1 VSSLLKNHQYKI
13 SCIAEKN
20 CEKLACWELLS
31 CPRVLCP
38 AYGRDNVDC
47 WHIPQTL
54 CMEQPEEDFY
64 QKISTCLTCSYFQ
77 KRGKKHPGGWDDFL
91 ASQIHRYIYNALE
104 KIYQKEES
112 FVEILNRIPDGLFT
126 TDKEL
131 RITYFNPAAEKIT
144 GFPATDA
151 VGMYCKDVFKNKICE
166 TDCALK
172 RACEIVG
179 DIHNREYVITNIE
192 GREIPIMCSTTAF
205 RDASGKIIG
214 GLEIFKDI
222 TEIHRL
228 QDEIAKSERKFRRVF
243 EGSHD
248 MIYTTNKKGKILEIN
263 DAGVELLGFM
273 DKEEVLNLDHA
284 RKLYHKPKD
293 RDRFIRQVDSEGF
306 AKDFEV
312 DFVKKNGSLIR
323 VLISSR
329 KYENPIT
336 GETEFE
342 GIIKDITKR
351 KQAEEIIRQRNL
363 ELSVMNSV
371 AVAINLTMDMQHIL
385 DVTLKNVVRSLKIK
399 RGGVFLIDHNT
410 RSIKLEASLGL
421 PLQDSNASEGAIFK
435 DKELRKHLLNPGGLL
450 APEPTFPFFKAK
462 YKAVDGQKVPW
473 LTCILI
479 TFKGKSI
486 GFFGLDIHF
495 NRILSDH
502 EFRYLGSLGN
512 FLGGAIANS
521 QFMKAISL
529 HQQELSRLTQMLFFS
544 QEEERRRIARELHDE
559 AGQALT
565 AVTLSLDRLEQ
576 HVAGNPEKLIAEIT
590 QIRKL
595 VQRTSSEIRG
605 LSYRL
610 HPTLLVD
617 LGLEPA
623 LNLYFREMATR
634 SDLDIDFRMVGF
646 DKRLKPDI
654 ETVFYRFSQEALTN
668 ALKHSGA
675 ETFKISIIKS
685 YPKIIFTAEDDGVGF
700 DGQIGGNDKRSL
712 GLIGMRERAIQLGG
726 TFTLL
731 GRPGLGVRIRVE
743 IPFEEAVQNDRDH

>member
-1 VSSLLKNHQYKI
+1 MSSLLKSHQNRILCKVG
-13 SCIAEKN
+13 KD
-20 CEKLACWELLS
+20 CEQSACWVMFS
-31 CPRVLCP
+31 CFKVLCP
-38 AYGRDNVDC
+38 AHGRDKEDC
-47 WHIPQTL
+47 WHIPHTL
-54 CMEQPEEDFY
+54 CSEQTEGDFY
-64 QKISTCLTCSYFQ
+64 QKISTCLACCYFQ
-77 KRGKKHPGGWDDFL
+77 ERGKKHTGGWDDFL
-91 ASQIHRYIYNALE
+91 AHQVHHYIYKALE

-144 GFPATDA
+144 GFPAIDA

-172 RACEIVG
+172 RACEIGG
-179 DIHNREYVITNIE
+179 DIHNREYVITDIE

-228 QDEIAKSERKFRRVF
+228 QEEIVKRERKYRRVF

-248 MIYTTNKKGKILEIN
+248 MIYTTNNKGKILEIN
-263 DAGVELLGFM
+263 LAGVEMLGYA
-273 DKEEVLNLDHA
+273 DKEEVLGLEHA
-284 RKLYHKPKD
+284 RKLYRNPKD
-293 RDRFIRQVDSEGF
+293 RDRFIQRVEYEGSV
-306 AKDFEV
+306 KDYEV

-329 KYENPIT
+329 KYDNPIT

-342 GIIKDITKR
+342 GIIKEITKR
-351 KQAEEIIRQRNL
+351 KQAEQMIRQRNL
-363 ELSVMNSV
+363 ELSVLNSV
-371 AVAINLTMDMQHIL
+371 AVAINLTMDIPHIL
-385 DVTLKNVVRSLKIK
+385 DVTLRNVIRSLKIK
-399 RGGVFLIDHNT
+399 RGGVFLIDHNART
-410 RSIKLEASLGL
+410 ARLEASLGL
-421 PLQDSNASEGAIFK
+421 PVQDPNASEGVVFK
-435 DKELRKHLLNPGGLL
+435 DTELRKHLLNPGGLL
-450 APEPTFPFFKAK
+450 TPEPTFPIFKAR
-462 YKAVDGQKVPW
+462 YKALDGRKVPW
-473 LTCILI
+473 LSCILI

-486 GFFGLDIHF
+486 GFFGLDIHSD
-495 NRILSDH
+495 RILSDH
-502 EFRYLGSLGN
+502 EYHHLGSLGN

-529 HQQELSRLTQMLFFS
+529 HQQELSRLTQMLYFS

-565 AVTLSLDRLEQ
+565 AVSLSLDQLER
-576 HVAGNPEKLIAEIT
+576 HVAGSPEQLLAEIA

-595 VQRTSSEIRG
+595 VLRTSSEIRG

-623 LNLYFREMATR
+623 LNLYFKEMAAR
-634 SDLDIDFRMVGF
+634 SNLDIDFRIVGF
-646 DKRLKPDI
+646 DKRLNPDI
-654 ETVFYRFSQEALTN
+654 ETVLYRFSQEALTN
-668 ALKHSGA
+668 TLKHSGA
-675 ETFKISIIKS
+675 ETFRLSIIKS
-685 YPKIIFTAEDDGVGF
+685 YPKIIFNVEDDGVGF

-712 GLIGMRERAIQLGG
+712 GLIGMRERAVQLGG
-726 TFTLL
+726 TFSLL
-731 GRPGLGVRIRVE
+731 GRPGIGVRIRIE
-743 IPFEEAVQNDRDH
+743 IPFEEVVQNDKNH

>member
-1 VSSLLKNHQYKI
+1 MSSLLKSHQLKI
-13 SCIAEKN
+13 SRKVGKN
-20 CEKLACWELLS
+20 CEKLACWELFS
-31 CPRVLCP
+31 CSKVLCP
-38 AYGRDNVDC
+38 AHGRDKEDC
-47 WHIPQTL
+47 WHIPNTSCSEQT
-54 CMEQPEEDFY
+54 EEDFY
-64 QKISTCLTCSYFQ
+64 QKISTCLTCGYFQ
-77 KRGKKHPGGWDDFL
+77 ERGKTHPVGWDDFL
-91 ASQIHRYIYNALE
+91 ARQVHHYIYKALE

-112 FVEILNRIPDGLFT
+112 FVEILNRIPDGIFT

-144 GFPATDA
+144 GFPAADA

-172 RACEIVG
+172 RACEIGG

-205 RDASGKIIG
+205 RDVSGKIIG

-228 QDEIAKSERKFRRVF
+228 QEEIVKRERKYRRVF

-248 MIYTTNKKGKILEIN
+248 MIYTTNNKGKIIEIN
-263 DAGVELLGFM
+263 KAGVEMLGYKG
-273 DKEEVLNLDHA
+273 KEELLELSHA
-284 RKLYHKPKD
+284 RKIYRNPKD
-293 RDRFIRQVDSEGF
+293 RDRFIRRIESEGF
-306 AKDFEV
+306 VKDYEV

-351 KQAEEIIRQRNL
+351 EQAEQTIRQRNL
-363 ELSVMNSV
+363 ELSVLNSV
-371 AVAINLTMDMQHIL
+371 AVAINLTMDIPHIF
-385 DVTLKNVVRSLKIK
+385 DVTLKNVIRSLKIK

-410 RSIKLEASLGL
+410 RTARLEASLGL
-421 PLQDSNASEGAIFK
+421 PVQDPNASEGVMFK
-435 DKELRKHLLNPGGLL
+435 DTELRKHLLNPGGLL
-450 APEPTFPFFKAK
+450 APEPTFPIFKAR
-462 YKAVDGQKVPW
+462 YKAVDGRKVPW
-473 LTCILI
+473 LSCILI
-479 TFKGKSI
+479 TFKGKSV
-486 GFFGLDIHF
+486 GFFGLGIPPS
-495 NRILSDH
+495 RILSDH
-502 EFRYLGSLGN
+502 EYRHLGSLGN
-512 FLGGAIANS
+512 FMGGAIENT
-521 QFMKAISL
+521 QLMKTIHL
-529 HQQELSRLTQMLFFS
+529 HQQELSRLTQMLFLN

-565 AVTLSLDRLEQ
+565 AVKLSLDRLEQ
-576 HVAGNPEKLIAEIT
+576 NVAGSPDKLLEEISE
-590 QIRKL
+590 IRKL

-623 LNLYFREMATR
+623 LNLYFKEMAAR
-634 SDLDIDFRMVGF
+634 CALVIDFRMVGY

-654 ETVFYRFSQEALTN
+654 ETILYRFSQEALTN
-668 ALKHSGA
+668 TLKYSGA
-675 ETFKISIIKS
+675 ETFRLSIIKS
-685 YPKIIFTAEDDGVGF
+685 YPKIIFTAEDDGAGF

-712 GLIGMRERAIQLGG
+712 GLIGMRERVVQLGG
-726 TFTLL
+726 TFILL
-731 GRPGLGVRIRVE
+731 GRPGLGARIRIE
-743 IPFEEAVQNDRDH
+743 IPFEEAIYNGKTN

>member
-1 VSSLLKNHQYKI
+1 MSSLLKSHQHKI
-13 SCIAEKN
+13 SSTVEKD
-20 CEKLACWELLS
+20 CEKSACWELLS
-31 CPRVLCP
+31 CSRVLCP
-38 AYGRDNVDC
+38 AYGRDKADC
-47 WHIPQTL
+47 WHIPQTHCL
-54 CMEQPEEDFY
+54 DQTEGDFY

-91 ASQIHRYIYNALE
+91 ASQVHRYIYNALE

-144 GFPATDA
+144 GFPAADA

-172 RACEIVG
+172 RACEIGG

-228 QDEIAKSERKFRRVF
+228 QDEIVKSERKYRRVF

-248 MIYTTNKKGKILEIN
+248 MIYTTNNKGKILEIN
-263 DAGVELLGFM
+263 DAGVEMLGYSG
-273 DKEEVLNLDHA
+273 KEEVLSLDHVS
-284 RKLYHKPKD
+284 KLYRNPKD
-293 RDRFIRQVDSEGF
+293 RDRFIRRVESEGY
-306 AKDFEV
+306 AKDYEV
-312 DFVKKNGSLIR
+312 DFVKKNGSPVR

-329 KYENPIT
+329 KYENSIT

-351 KQAEEIIRQRNL
+351 EQSEQMIRQRNL
-363 ELSVMNSV
+363 ELSVLNSV
-371 AVAINLTMDMQHIL
+371 AVAINLTMDVPHIL
-385 DVTLKNVVRSLKIK
+385 DVTLKNVIRSLKIK
-399 RGGVFLIDHNT
+399 RGGVFLIDHET
-410 RSIKLEASLGL
+410 HTARLEASLGL
-421 PLQDSNASEGAIFK
+421 PVPDPGDSQGVMLK
-435 DKELRKHLLNPGGLL
+435 DTELRKHLLNPVGLL
-450 APEPTFPFFKAK
+450 DPEPTFPVFKAR
-462 YKAVDGQKVPW
+462 YRSADGRKVPW
-473 LTCILI
+473 LSCILI

-486 GFFGLDIHF
+486 GFFGLDIPF

-502 EFRYLGSLGN
+502 EYRHLGSLGN

-521 QFMKAISL
+521 QFMKAINL

-565 AVTLSLDRLEQ
+565 AVSLSLDRLEQ
-576 HVAGNPEKLIAEIT
+576 HVAGSPDKLLAEIA

-623 LNLYFREMATR
+623 LNLYFKEMAAR

-668 ALKHSGA
+668 TLKHSGA
-675 ETFKISIIKS
+675 ETFRLSIIKS
-685 YPKIIFTAEDDGVGF
+685 YPRIIFSAEDDGVGF

-726 TFTLL
+726 TFSLL

-743 IPFEEAVQNDRDH
+743 IPLEKAVNNDTSH

>member
-1 VSSLLKNHQYKI
+1 VSSLLKSHQHNI
-13 SCIAEKN
+13 SGNVGKN
-20 CEKLACWELLS
+20 CGKSTCWELFS
-31 CPRVLCP
+31 CSKVLCP
-38 AYGRDNVDC
+38 AHGRDEVDC

-54 CMEQPEEDFY
+54 CLDQNEKDFY
-64 QKISTCLTCSYFQ
+64 QKISTCLSCGYFQ
-77 KRGKKHPGGWDDFL
+77 ERGKMHPGGWDDFL
-91 ASQIHRYIYNALE
+91 ARQVHHYIYNAME

-126 TDKEL
+126 TDREL

-144 GFPATDA
+144 GFPAADA
-151 VGMYCKDVFKNKICE
+151 VGMYCKDVFKNTICE

-172 RACEIVG
+172 RACEIGG

-192 GREIPIMCSTTAF
+192 GREISIMCSTTAF
-205 RDASGKIIG
+205 RSASGKIIG

-228 QDEIAKSERKFRRVF
+228 QEEIVKRERKYRRVF

-248 MIYTTNKKGKILEIN
+248 MIYTTNNKGKILEIN
-263 DAGVELLGFM
+263 DAGVEMLGYR
-273 DKEEVLNLDHA
+273 DKEEVLGLDHA
-284 RKLYHKPKD
+284 RKLYRNPKD
-293 RDRFIRQVDSEGF
+293 RDKFIRMVDLEGS

-351 KQAEEIIRQRNL
+351 KQAEQIIRQRNL
-363 ELSVMNSV
+363 ELSVLNSV
-371 AVAINLTMDMQHIL
+371 AVAINLTMDIPHIL
-385 DVTLKNVVRSLKIK
+385 DVTLKNVIRSLKIT

-410 RSIKLEASLGL
+410 CTARLEASLGL
-421 PLQDSNASEGAIFK
+421 PDQDPNAREGVIFK
-435 DKELRKHLLNPGGLL
+435 DKELRKHLLNPVGLL
-450 APEPTFPFFKAK
+450 TPEPTFPFFKAR
-462 YKAVDGQKVPW
+462 YKAVNGQKVPW
-473 LTCILI
+473 LSCILI

-521 QFMKAISL
+521 QFMKAINL

-565 AVTLSLDRLEQ
+565 AVSLSLDRLEQ
-576 HVAGNPEKLIAEIT
+576 HVAGSPDKLLGEIA

-623 LNLYFREMATR
+623 LNLYFKQMADR
-634 SDLDIDFRMVGF
+634 SDIDIDFRMVGF

-654 ETVFYRFSQEALTN
+654 ETVLYRFSQEALTN
-668 ALKHSGA
+668 TLKHSGA
-675 ETFKISIIKS
+675 ETFRLSIIKS
-685 YPKIIFTAEDDGVGF
+685 YPKIIFSAEDDGSGF
-700 DGQIGGNDKRSL
+700 DGQIGGKDKRSL

-726 TFTLL
+726 TFSLL
-731 GRPGLGVRIRVE
+731 GRPGLGARIRVE
-743 IPFEEAVQNDRDH
+743 IPFEEAA

>member
-1 VSSLLKNHQYKI
+1 MSSLLKSHHHKI
-13 SCIAEKN
+13 SSRNKKCYEKS
-20 CEKLACWELLS
+20 ACWQLFS
-31 CPRVLCP
+31 CSRVLCP
-38 AYGRDNVDC
+38 AHGRDELNC
-47 WHIPQTL
+47 WHVPHTL
-54 CMEQPEEDFY
+54 CSVQTEGDFY
-64 QKISTCLTCSYFQ
+64 QKISTCLACDYFRE
-77 KRGKKHPGGWDDFL
+77 KGKNHPGGWDDFL
-91 ASQIHRYIYNALE
+91 DGQVHNYIYKALE

-144 GFPATDA
+144 GFSAADA

-172 RACEIVG
+172 KACEIGG

-192 GREIPIMCSTTAF
+192 GQVLPILCSTTAF
-205 RDASGKIIG
+205 RDVSGKIIG

-222 TEIHRL
+222 TEIYSL
-228 QDEIAKSERKFRRVF
+228 QEEIIKRERKYRRVF

-248 MIYTTNKKGKILEIN
+248 MIYTTNNKGKILEIN
-263 DAGVELLGFM
+263 DAGVQLLGFL
-273 DKEEVLNLDHA
+273 DKDEVLKLDHA
-284 RKLYHKPKD
+284 RQLYRYPKD
-293 RDRFIRQVDSEGF
+293 RDRFIRRVDANGF
-306 AKDFEV
+306 VKDYEV
-312 DFVKKNGSLIR
+312 DFVKKSGTFIR

-329 KYENPIT
+329 KYDNPIT
-336 GETEFE
+336 GEIEYE

-351 KQAEEIIRQRNL
+351 TQAEQTVRERNL
-363 ELSVMNSV
+363 ELSVLNSV
-371 AVAINLTMDMQHIL
+371 AVAINMTMDMPHIL
-385 DVTLKNVVRSLKIK
+385 DITLKNVIRSLKIK
-399 RGGVFLIDHNT
+399 RGGIFLIDHNT
-410 RSIKLEASLGL
+410 RTARLEASLGL
-421 PLQDSNASEGAIFK
+421 PAQDMDASQGVTFK
-435 DKELRKHLLNPGGLL
+435 DTELRNYLLSPGGVL
-450 APEPTFPFFKAK
+450 APEPIFPVFKAR
-462 YKAVDGQKVPW
+462 YKAVTGQKVPW
-473 LTCILI
+473 LSCILI

-486 GFFGLDIHF
+486 GFFGLDIHV

-502 EFRYLGSLGN
+502 EYHHLGSLGN

-521 QFMKAISL
+521 QFMKAINL
-529 HQQELSRLTQMLFFS
+529 HQQELSRLTQMLFSS

-576 HVAGNPEKLIAEIT
+576 NVTGSPDKLLEEIAH
-590 QIRKL
+590 IRKL

-623 LNLYFREMATR
+623 LNLYFKEMGAR

-646 DKRLKPDI
+646 DNRLKPEI
-654 ETVFYRFSQEALTN
+654 ETVLYRFSQEALTN
-668 ALKHSGA
+668 TLKHSGA
-675 ETFKISIIKS
+675 ETFRLSIIKS
-685 YPKIIFTAEDDGVGF
+685 YPKIIFTAEDDGMGF
-700 DGQIGGNDKRSL
+700 DGQIGGNEKRSL

-726 TFTLL
+726 TFSLL

-743 IPFEEAVQNDRDH
+743 IPFEEAD

>member
-1 VSSLLKNHQYKI
+1 VSSLLKSHQYKNSRKVGKNYKI
-13 SCIAEKN
+13 ST
-20 CEKLACWELLS
+20 CWELFS
-31 CPRVLCP
+31 CSKVLCP
-38 AYGRDNVDC
+38 AYGRDKEDC
-47 WHIPQTL
+47 WHIPHTL
-54 CMEQPEEDFY
+54 CSEQNEKDFY
-64 QKISTCLTCSYFQ
+64 QKISTCHTCSYFQ
-77 KRGKKHPGGWDDFL
+77 ERGKMHPGGWGDFL
-91 ASQIHRYIYNALE
+91 ARQVHHYIYKALE

-144 GFPATDA
+144 GFPSADA

-172 RACEIVG
+172 RVCEIDG

-192 GREIPIMCSTTAF
+192 GRGIPIICSTTAF

-214 GLEIFKDI
+214 GLYIFKDI
-222 TEIHRL
+222 TDIHRL
-228 QDEIAKSERKFRRVF
+228 QEEIGKRERKYRRVF

-248 MIYTTNKKGKILEIN
+248 MIYTTNNKGEILEIN
-263 DAGVELLGFM
+263 QAGVEMLGYT
-273 DKEEVLNLDHA
+273 DKEEVLVLDHA
-284 RKLYHKPKD
+284 QKLYRNPKD
-293 RDRFIRQVDSEGF
+293 RDKFIRRVDSEGS
-306 AKDFEV
+306 AKDYEM
-312 DFVKKNGSLIR
+312 DFVKKDGSFIS

-336 GETEFE
+336 GVTEFE

-351 KQAEEIIRQRNL
+351 KQAEQLIRQRNL
-363 ELSVMNSV
+363 ELSTLKSV
-371 AVAINLTMDMQHIL
+371 AVAINLTMDIPHIL
-385 DVTLKNVVRSLKIK
+385 DVTLKNVIRSLKIK

-410 RSIKLEASLGL
+410 HIIRLEASLGL
-421 PLQDSNASEGAIFK
+421 PSQDPNASEGVMLK
-435 DKELRKHLLNPGGLL
+435 DTELRKHLLDPGGLL
-450 APEPTFPFFKAK
+450 EPEPTFPIFKAK
-462 YKAVDGQKVPW
+462 YKAVGGQKVPW
-473 LTCILI
+473 LSCILI

-495 NRILSDH
+495 SRILSIH
-502 EFRYLGSLGN
+502 EYHHLGSLGN

-521 QFMKAISL
+521 QFMKAINL
-529 HQQELSRLTQMLFFS
+529 HQQELSRLTQMLFYS

-565 AVTLSLDRLEQ
+565 AVKLSLDRLEQ
-576 HVAGNPEKLIAEIT
+576 HASGSPNKLLEEIAEM
-590 QIRKL
+590 RKL

-623 LNLYFREMATR
+623 LNLYFKEMAAR

-646 DKRLKPDI
+646 DKRLNPDI
-654 ETVFYRFSQEALTN
+654 ETVLYRFSQEALTN
-668 ALKHSGA
+668 TLKHSGA
-675 ETFKISIIKS
+675 ETFKLSIIKS
-685 YPKIIFTAEDDGVGF
+685 YPKIIFSAEDDGVGF
-700 DGQIGGNDKRSL
+700 DGQSGGNDKRSL
-712 GLIGMRERAIQLGG
+712 GLIGMRERATQLGG
-726 TFTLL
+726 TFSLL
-731 GRPGLGVRIRVE
+731 GRPGLGTRIRVE
-743 IPFEEAVQNDRDH
+743 IPFEEAVCNDKNH

>member
-1 VSSLLKNHQYKI
+1 LLKSRQRKI
-13 SCIAEKN
+13 SRKAGKN
-20 CEKLACWELLS
+20 CEKSPCWELFS
-31 CPRVLCP
+31 CSKALCP
-38 AYGRDNVDC
+38 AHGRDKDDC
-47 WHIPQTL
+47 WHIQHTL
-54 CMEQPEEDFY
+54 CSEQPEKDFY
-64 QKISTCLTCSYFQ
+64 QKISTCHTCSYFQ
-77 KRGKKHPGGWDDFL
+77 ERGKMHPGGWGDFL
-91 ASQIHRYIYNALE
+91 ARQIHRYIYKALE
-104 KIYQKEES
+104 KIYRKEES

-144 GFPATDA
+144 GFPAADA

-172 RACEIVG
+172 RACEIDG

-214 GLEIFKDI
+214 GLDIFKDI

-228 QDEIAKSERKFRRVF
+228 QEEIGKRERKYRRIF

-248 MIYTTNKKGKILEIN
+248 MIYTTNNKGEILEIN
-263 DAGVELLGFM
+263 QAGVEMLGYT
-273 DKEEVLNLDHA
+273 DKEEVLGLDHA
-284 RKLYHKPKD
+284 RKLYRNPKD
-293 RDRFIRQVDSEGF
+293 RDRFIRRIDSEGS
-306 AKDFEV
+306 AKDYEM
-312 DFVKKNGSLIR
+312 DFVKKNGSLIS

-336 GETEFE
+336 GVTEFE

-351 KQAEEIIRQRNL
+351 KQAEQLIRQRNL
-363 ELSVMNSV
+363 ELSTLKSV
-371 AVAINLTMDMQHIL
+371 AVAINLTMDIPHIL
-385 DVTLKNVVRSLKIK
+385 DVTLKNVIRALKIK
-399 RGGVFLIDHNT
+399 RGGVFLIDHNMHT
-410 RSIKLEASLGL
+410 IKLEASLGL
-421 PLQDSNASEGAIFK
+421 PVQAPNAGEGVMFK
-435 DKELRKHLLNPGGLL
+435 DTELRKHLLNPDGLL
-450 APEPTFPFFKAK
+450 APEPTFPIFKAK
-462 YKAVDGQKVPW
+462 YKGVDGRKVPW
-473 LTCILI
+473 LSCILI

-495 NRILSDH
+495 SRILSVHDYH
-502 EFRYLGSLGN
+502 HLGSLGN

-521 QFMKAISL
+521 QFMKAINL
-529 HQQELSRLTQMLFFS
+529 HQQELSRLTQMLFYS

-565 AVTLSLDRLEQ
+565 AVKLSLDRLEQ
-576 HVAGNPEKLIAEIT
+576 HVAGSPDKLLEEIAEM
-590 QIRKL
+590 RKL

-623 LNLYFREMATR
+623 LNLYFREMAAR

-646 DKRLKPDI
+646 DKRLNPDI
-654 ETVFYRFSQEALTN
+654 ETVLYRFSQEALTN
-668 ALKHSGA
+668 TLKHSGA
-675 ETFKISIIKS
+675 ETFKLSIIKS
-685 YPKIIFTAEDDGVGF
+685 YPKIIFSAEDDGVGF
-700 DGQIGGNDKRSL
+700 DGQSGGNDKRSL

-726 TFTLL
+726 TFSLL
-731 GRPGLGVRIRVE
+731 GRPGLGTRIRVE
-743 IPFEEAVQNDRDH
+743 IPFEEAVYNDKNH

>member
-1 VSSLLKNHQYKI
+1 MSLLRKSHRHNIPLKKEM
-13 SCIAEKN
+13 S
-20 CEKLACWELLS
+20 CEKPSCWKMFS
-31 CPRVLCP
+31 CPKTQCP
-38 AYGRDNVDC
+38 AHGLENEDC
-47 WHIPQTL
+47 WHVPGTL
-54 CMEQPEEDFY
+54 CSEKTDGNFY
-64 QKISTCLTCSYFQ
+64 QKISICLACIYFRE
-77 KRGKKHPGGWDDFL
+77 KGKMHPEGWDDFL
-91 ASQIHRYIYNALE
+91 ARQVHHYIYKAME

-126 TDKEL
+126 TDREL

-144 GFPATDA
+144 GFPAADA

-166 TDCALK
+166 INCALK
-172 RACEIVG
+172 KACEIGG

-192 GREIPIMCSTTAF
+192 GRELPIMCSTSAF
-205 RDASGKIIG
+205 RDTSGKIIG

-222 TEIHRL
+222 TDIHRL
-228 QDEIAKSERKFRRVF
+228 QEEILKRERKYRRVF

-263 DAGVELLGFM
+263 QAGVEMLGYSN
-273 DKEEVLNLDHA
+273 KKEVLSLDHA
-284 RKLYHKPKD
+284 RKLYRNSAD
-293 RDRFIRQVDSEGF
+293 RDRFIRRVDTEGA

-329 KYENPIT
+329 KYENSIT

-363 ELSVMNSV
+363 ELSVLNSV
-371 AVAINLTMDMQHIL
+371 AVAINLTMEIPHIL
-385 DVTLKNVVRSLKIK
+385 DVTLKNVIRSLKIK

-410 RSIKLEASLGL
+410 RTARLEASLGL
-421 PLQDSNASEGAIFK
+421 PVQDLNASDGLILK
-435 DKELRKHLLNPGGLL
+435 DKELRKHLLNPGGFLE
-450 APEPTFPFFKAK
+450 PEPTFPFFKAR

-473 LTCILI
+473 LSCILI

-486 GFFGLDIHF
+486 GFFALDIHF
-495 NRILSDH
+495 NRILSEN

-521 QFMKAISL
+521 QFMKAINL
-529 HQQELSRLTQMLFFS
+529 HQQELSRLTQMLFYS

-576 HVAGNPEKLIAEIT
+576 HVAVSPDKLLDEIGK
-590 QIRKL
+590 IRKL
-595 VQRTSSEIRG
+595 VLRTSSEIRG

-623 LNLYFREMATR
+623 LNRYFKEISDR
-634 SDLDIDFRMVGF
+634 SDLVIDFRMVGF

-654 ETVFYRFSQEALTN
+654 ETVLYRFSQEALTN

-675 ETFKISIIKS
+675 EKFRLSIIKS
-685 YPKIIFTAEDDGVGF
+685 YPKIIFSAEDDGVGF
-700 DGQIGGNDKRSL
+700 DGRIGGDDKRSL

-726 TFTLL
+726 TFSLH

-743 IPFEEAVQNDRDH
+743 IPSEEAA